1 MARLDRQN
9 ALTDALQALGLHP
22 GGMRAVP
29 RLPGLPEP
37 AASWTIAA
45 YRQLGGVLSSPILRP
60 SGWDIQTT
68 SGLIV
73 ELDEEQ
79 HFNRYRAETLRAE
92 WAENLPW
99 QADYLHYCANYER
112 VALKSHSG
120 AGFWTSAGSARQ
132 FGPAGASRDLE
143 GAGSPRWK
151 QRAVYDAMRDSL
163 AATGTVSLARL
174 SVHDRLGS
182 VRLGDALRGS
192 APLDLEE
199 LRELLI
205 ARTANPAHARAGSAS
220 VLPRAGAAGDVAS
233 ASREPAS
240 TGAATFQPPELAARL
255 GYHDES
261 RPGRVVR
268 AYLRDRYP
276 DHPKNARWILNEEQA
291 QDVLENVPRNR

>member
-1 MARLDRQN
+1 MARLDRQDTL
-9 ALTDALQALGLHP
+9 AHALQSLGLRL
-22 GGMRAVP
+22 GGAIAVP

-37 AASWTIAA
+37 AASWAMAA

-79 HFNRYRAETLRAE
+79 HFNRYRAETLQAD
-92 WAENLPW
+92 WAVDLPW
-99 QADYLHYCANYER
+99 RADYLRYCADYESI
-112 VALKSHSG
+112 ALKSHSG

-132 FGPAGASRDLE
+132 FGPAGSRRDLE

-163 AATGTVSLARL
+163 AATGRVSLARL

-192 APLDLEE
+192 APLDLQA
-199 LRELLI
+199 LRELLL
-205 ARTANPAHARAGSAS
+205 ARSVNSAHTLANSASISPRAGSA
-220 VLPRAGAAGDVAS
+220 GNTIAAS
-233 ASREPAS
+233 PEPSS
-240 TGAATFQPPELAARL
+240 TGTATFRPTELAKRL
-255 GYHDES
+255 GYHNES

-268 AYLRDRYP
+268 VYLRERYP
-276 DHPKNARWILNEEQA
+276 DHPKNARWLLNEQQT
-291 QDVLENVPRNR
+291 QDVLENVPPHR